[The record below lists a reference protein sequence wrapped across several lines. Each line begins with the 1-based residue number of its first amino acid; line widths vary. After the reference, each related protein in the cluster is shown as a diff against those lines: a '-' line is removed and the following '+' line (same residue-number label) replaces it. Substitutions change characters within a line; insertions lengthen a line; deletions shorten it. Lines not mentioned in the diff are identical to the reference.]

1 MAVITY
7 REALQQALR
16 EEMRRD
22 SRIIVL
28 GEDVVDYGGAFGV
41 TRGLADEFGEK
52 RVKDTPIAEL
62 GIVGTAV
69 GAAMNGLRPIAE
81 LMTINFAIL
90 AMDAIVNHAAKVRY
104 MFGGQARCPL
114 VIRTVGGAGAQL
126 AATHSQNVEVWF
138 AHVPGLKVVVP
149 ATPKDA
155 KGLLKAAIRDEDP
168 VLFVE
173 HSLLYGTKG
182 EVPEEDYVVPIGQAE
197 VKREGKDLTIVAYS
211 RMVLVALEAA
221 QLLAQ
226 EGINAEVV
234 DLRTLR
240 PLDTDTIVQSVKKTN
255 RAILVEESWRSFGV
269 GAEVAARIVERAF
282 DYLDAPIQ
290 RVATAEVPMPY
301 ARNLEQAA
309 LPKVD
314 DVVRA
319 AKALLIPA

>member
-7 REALQQALR
+7 REALSQALR

-22 SRIIVL
+22 SRIIIL

-81 LMTINFAIL
+81 LMTINFAFL
-90 AMDAIVNHAAKVRY
+90 AMDQIVNHVAKVRY
-104 MFGGQARCPL
+104 MFGGQAKCPL
-114 VIRTVGGAGAQL
+114 VIRTPGGAGAQL

-182 EVPEEDYVVPIGQAE
+182 EVPEDDDVVPIGQAE
-197 VKREGKDLTIVAYS
+197 VKREGKDLTLIAYS
-211 RMVLVALEAA
+211 RMVLLALEAA
-221 QLLAQ
+221 TLLAQ
-226 EGINAEVV
+226 EGIDAEVV

-240 PLDTDTIVQSVKKTN
+240 PLDTETIVQSVKKTS
-255 RAILVEESWRSFGV
+255 RALIVEESWRSFGV

-319 AKALLIPA
+319 AKQLLIPA

>member
-7 REALQQALR
+7 REALNQALR

-22 SRIIVL
+22 NRIIIL

-62 GIVGTAV
+62 SIVGTAV

-104 MFGGQARCPL
+104 MFGGQAKCPL
-114 VIRTVGGAGAQL
+114 VIRTAGGAGAQL

-138 AHVPGLKVVVP
+138 AHVPGIKVVAP

-168 VLFVE
+168 VLVVE

-182 EVPEEDYVVPIGQAE
+182 EVPEGDYVVPIGQAD
-197 VKREGKDLTIVAYS
+197 VKREGKDLTLIAYS

-226 EGINAEVV
+226 EGIDVEVV

-240 PLDTDTIVQSVKKTN
+240 PLDTEAVVRSVKKTN
-255 RAILVEESWRSFGV
+255 RAVIVEEGWRSFGV
-269 GAEVAARIVERAF
+269 GAEVAARLVEEAF

-319 AKALLIPA
+319 AKNLLIPA

>member
-7 REALQQALR
+7 REALSQALR

-22 SRIIVL
+22 NRIIIL
-28 GEDVVDYGGAFGV
+28 GEDVVDYGGAYGV

-104 MFGGQARCPL
+104 MFGGQAKCPL
-114 VIRTVGGAGAQL
+114 VIRTAGGAGAQL

-182 EVPEEDYVVPIGQAE
+182 EVPGGDYVVPIGQAD
-197 VKREGKDLTIVAYS
+197 VKREGKDLTFIAYS
-211 RMVLVALEAA
+211 RMILVALEAA

-226 EGINAEVV
+226 EGIEAEVV

-240 PLDTDTIVQSVKKTN
+240 PLDTETVVRSVKKTN
-255 RAILVEESWRSFGV
+255 RAIIVEEDWRSFGV
-269 GAEVAARIVERAF
+269 GAEVAARLVEEAF

-309 LPKVD
+309 LPKVE
-314 DVVRA
+314 DVVRV

>member
-7 REALQQALR
+7 REALSQALR

-22 SRIIVL
+22 NRIIIL
-28 GEDVVDYGGAFGV
+28 GEDVVDYGGAYGV

-104 MFGGQARCPL
+104 MFGGQAKCPL
-114 VIRTVGGAGAQL
+114 VIRTAGGAGAQL
-126 AATHSQNVEVWF
+126 ASTHSQNVEVWF
-138 AHVPGLKVVVP
+138 AHVPGFKVVVP

-182 EVPEEDYVVPIGQAE
+182 EVPGEDYVVPIGQAD
-197 VKREGKDLTIVAYS
+197 VKREGKDLTFIAYS

-226 EGINAEVV
+226 EGIDAEVV

-240 PLDTDTIVQSVKKTN
+240 PLDTETVVRSVKKTN
-255 RAILVEESWRSFGV
+255 RAIIVEEDWRSFGV
-269 GAEVAARIVERAF
+269 GAEVAARLVEEAF

-309 LPKVD
+309 LPKVE
-314 DVVRA
+314 DVVRV
-319 AKALLIPA
+319 AKNLLIPA